1 VLNVASPV
9 KQIAASLSTTSKL
22 TMSRNPHGSV
32 AALMADCVSCAADG
46 LIDDAGGPAWDA
58 AGFARLREAVRAG
71 LYDATEE
78 VVRRAD
84 ATLRSAQE
92 IDLRLER
99 LHSAVLEPAEADIR
113 DQLARLIRPG
123 YLTATGYRRLPDLV
137 RYLRGIEK
145 RLDKLPESPG
155 RDAMLMAT
163 VHRCEDALAQ
173 ARQRLPES
181 RRGEL
186 DDVGWMIE
194 ELRVSLFAQTL
205 GTPAPVSERRILAAL
220 DRSK

>member
-1 VLNVASPV
+1 
-9 KQIAASLSTTSKL
+9 
-22 TMSRNPHGSV
+22 
-32 AALMADCVSCAADG
+32 
-46 LIDDAGGPAWDA
+46 
-58 AGFARLREAVRAG
+58 
-71 LYDATEE
+71 
-78 VVRRAD
+78 
-84 ATLRSAQE
+84 
-92 IDLRLER
+92 
-99 LHSAVLEPAEADIR
+99 VLEPAAADIR
-113 DQLARLIRPG
+113 DQLSRLIRPG

-155 RDAMLMAT
+155 RDAQQMAI
-163 VHRCEDALAQ
+163 VHRCEDALEQ

-186 DDVGWMIE
+186 SDVGAMIE

-205 GTPAPVSERRILAAL
+205 GTPVPVSERRILAAL